1 MLENEFF
8 PTPKLVI
15 EQMLH
20 YGEYSGR
27 RDKGTVL
34 DPSAGAGAILD
45 AVRDSGSRGKLF
57 AIELNQDLRYTLYGK
72 KYKVIGTDFLEYDE
86 PTTFNWIFMNP
97 PFSRGDAHILKA
109 WEYLE
114 HGGTLCALVNSQ
126 TLRSRHTKSRE
137 MLWDLIQEYGSVQDM
152 GSCFADAERP
162 TDVEVSMIKL
172 KKPAKE
178 SINYFQDFKLDL
190 DEEVKQSAYNPNT
203 LASRDV
209 VKDLV
214 ARYNAAKAI
223 LIDRYEQQSKLE
235 FYIQGLS
242 HVSVRRDEINPLDC
256 PGNLNEQIEFLKAK
270 FWATVFDKT
279 EIGKKATSSFRKK
292 FDEFSENQSVIAFTE
307 ESVKEVLWLFILN
320 LREMM
325 NESII
330 EVFDTAT
337 KYHEKNKIHHEGWKT
352 NKSWKL
358 SKRII
363 IPSGV
368 FYDSSCGGWF
378 DVSRYNIDFYNDLD
392 RVMSYLSGET
402 IDLNNSTYNSLHRF
416 CWQDARKGK
425 HYSTPIDSHF
435 FTIKMFKKG
444 TVHIDFKEQ
453 YLPVLNQ
460 INRIVAEG
468 KNWLGQGC

>member
-8 PTPKLVI
+8 PTPQPVI
-15 EQMLH
+15 TEMLN
-20 YGEYSGR
+20 YAGYFGR
-27 RDKGTVL
+27 NHKESL
-34 DPSAGAGAILD
+34 LEPSAGAGAILD
-45 AVRDSGSRGKLF
+45 AARDRNKYGKLF
-57 AIELNQDLRYTLYGK
+57 AIELNQDLRYTLHGK

-86 PTTFNWIFMNP
+86 PTTFDWIIMNP
-97 PFSRGDAHILKA
+97 PFSRGDAHVLKA
-109 WEYLE
+109 WDHLAN
-114 HGGTLCALVNSQ
+114 GGTLCALVNSQ
-126 TLRSRHTKSRE
+126 TLRSRNTKPRE

-172 KKPAKE
+172 KKPKKE
-178 SINYFQDFKLDL
+178 TPDHFQDFKLDL

-203 LASRDV
+203 LVSRDIV
-209 VKDLV
+209 RDLV

-223 LIDRYEQQSKLE
+223 LIQRYEQQSKLE

-242 HVSVRRDEINPLDC
+242 HVSIARNEINPLDK
-256 PGNLNEQIEFLKAK
+256 PGDLNEQIQFLKAK
-270 FWATVFDKT
+270 FWATVFEKT
-279 EIGKKATSSFRKK
+279 EIGQKATSSFRKK
-292 FDEFSENQSVIAFTE
+292 FDEFSENQSAIAFTE
-307 ESVKEVLWLFILN
+307 ESVKEVLYLFILN
-320 LREMM
+320 IRDMM

-358 SKRII
+358 SNRII

-368 FYDSSCGGWF
+368 NYNPALGFN
-378 DVSRYNIDFYNDLD
+378 VSRYNIDFYGDLD

-402 IDLNNSTYNSLHRF
+402 IKGNGLYGHLRHF
-416 CWQDARKGK
+416 CFYHEKEGK
-425 HYSTPIDSHF
+425 HYSSPIDSHF

>member
-15 EQMLH
+15 EQMLN
-20 YGEYSGR
+20 YGEYSGH

-45 AVRDSGSRGKLF
+45 AVRDRSNRSKVF
-57 AIELNQDLRYTLYGK
+57 AIELNQDLRYTLHGK
-72 KYKVIGTDFLEYDE
+72 KYKVIGTDFLQYDE
-86 PTTFNWIFMNP
+86 PTTFDWIFMNP
-97 PFSRGDAHILKA
+97 PFSRGDAHVLKA
-109 WEYLE
+109 WEHLE

-126 TLRSRHTKSRE
+126 TVRSRHTKSRE

-162 TDVEVSMIKL
+162 TDVEVSMIRL
-172 KKPAKE
+172 RKPAKE

-203 LASRDV
+203 LVSRDIV
-209 VKDLV
+209 RDLV

-242 HVSVRRDEINPLDC
+242 HVSIRRDEVNPLDR
-256 PGNLNEQIEFLKAK
+256 PGDLNEQIQFLKAK

-292 FDEFSENQSVIAFTE
+292 FDEFSENQSAIAFTE
-307 ESVKEVLWLFILN
+307 ESVKEVLYLFILN

-330 EVFDTAT
+330 EVFDNAT
-337 KYHEKNKIHHEGWKT
+337 KYHEKNIIHHEGWKT

-368 FYDSSCGGWF
+368 HYNPALGFN
-378 DVSRYNIDFYNDLD
+378 VSRYNIDFYDDLD

-402 IDLNNSTYNSLHRF
+402 INGNGLYGQLRHF
-416 CWQDARKGK
+416 CFHHEKEGK
-425 HYSTPIDSHF
+425 HYSTPINSHF

-444 TVHIDFKEQ
+444 TLHIDFKEQ